1 MKMNSPI
8 TVGAAKRALMEE
20 MIDYAGLFPPA
31 ELAMLPAVMAY
42 AGYREGE
49 RSWALGRFVLP
60 VTRLDE
66 FLNAQENLAG
76 DAWRLSGILG
86 PEVERELEA
95 VAEFNRKAVGAVMN
109 AVEVKVR
116 DATEINRVREHLPEG
131 VIVYYEPAPELIH
144 ALLPAVL
151 AREGRAKL
159 RCGGMVEK
167 AIPPVQTVMEFVAC
181 CAELQLPFKATAG
194 LHHPLRGVHPLCGAA
209 NAPKGTMHG
218 FVQLFTAAAMAWRA
232 VHERRLV
239 PREAMTACLLDRESS
254 HFRLQEESLTWR
266 GSGTVL
272 TWKADELRRLR
283 TEFAMG
289 FGSCEFYEPLNGL
302 MALENA

>member
-1 MKMNSPI
+1 MLAS
-8 TVGAAKRALMEE
+8 VRAFLEGI
-20 MIDYAGLFPPA
+20 IDYAGLFPPA

-42 AGYREGE
+42 ADYREGE

-86 PEVERELEA
+86 TEVERELEA
-95 VAEFNRKAVGAVMN
+95 VAEFNRKAVGAGMN
-109 AVEVKVR
+109 TVEVKVR
-116 DATEINRVREHLPEG
+116 DATEINRVREHLPDG
-131 VIVYYEPAPELIH
+131 VTVYYETAPELMH

-151 AREGRAKL
+151 DRGGRAKL
-159 RCGGMVEK
+159 RCGGVVEN
-167 AIPPVQTVMEFVAC
+167 AIPAVPAVTEFVAC
-181 CAELQLPFKATAG
+181 CAELNLPFKATAG
-194 LHHPLRGVHPLCGAA
+194 LHHPLRGVHPLSCAA
-209 NAPKGTMHG
+209 NAPRGTMHG

-232 VHERRLV
+232 VHERHVV
-239 PREAMTACLLDRESS
+239 PREAMTACLLDREAS
-254 HFRLQEESLTWR
+254 HFRLQDESLTWR

-283 TEFAMG
+283 TEFAMS
-289 FGSCEFYEPLNGL
+289 FGSCEFYEPMNGL
-302 MALENA
+302 MALENT

>member
-1 MKMNSPI
+1 M

-42 AGYREGE
+42 ADYREGE

-60 VTRLDE
+60 AARLDE

-109 AVEVKVR
+109 TVEVKVR
-116 DATEINRVREHLPEG
+116 DATEINRVRDHLPED
-131 VIVYYEPAPELIH
+131 VTVYFETAPELMH

-151 AREGRAKL
+151 DRGGRAKL
-159 RCGGMVEK
+159 RCGGVVEK
-167 AIPPVQTVMEFVAC
+167 AIPAVPAVTEFVAC

-194 LHHPLRGVHPLCGAA
+194 LHYPLRGVHPLSGAA

-232 VHERRLV
+232 VHERHVV
-239 PREAMTACLLDRESS
+239 PREAMTACLLDREAS
-254 HFRLQEESLTWR
+254 HWRLDEESLTWR

-283 TEFAMG
+283 SEFAMS

-302 MALENA
+302 TALENA